1 MGKKQG
7 LIEKNEEE
15 TTHIAK
21 VSVKETPVVETP
33 KQKIMTT
40 GYPSRVFRNRSI
52 NG

>member
-1 MGKKQG
+1 MSG
-7 LIEKNEEE
+7 LIEKKGEES
-15 TTHIAK
+15 TPIAK
-21 VSVKETPVVETP
+21 VSVEETPVVETS